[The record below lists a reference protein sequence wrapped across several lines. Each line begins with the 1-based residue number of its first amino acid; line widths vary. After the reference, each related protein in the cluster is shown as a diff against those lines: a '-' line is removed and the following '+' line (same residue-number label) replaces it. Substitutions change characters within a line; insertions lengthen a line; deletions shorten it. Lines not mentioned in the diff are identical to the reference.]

1 MQATLSAR
9 EVHELKMAPSMEGV
23 LPVFHHR
30 WSPRSYIERE
40 VSPAMLKKVFEAA
53 RWAPSSSNEQPWRY
67 LLGAKGSETYDKIFA
82 TLVEGNQ
89 KWVRRVPVLML
100 STTHTKFSKSG
111 AENRFAMHDL
121 GAASA
126 CLVLEAAAL
135 GLAAHQMGGFNQ
147 DAARNALGIPPEYA
161 IGSVIA
167 LGYQGEPADLAD
179 ERMIAQE
186 TSPRARKPLGE
197 FVYSEWG
204 RPAKI

>member
-1 MQATLSAR
+1 
-9 EVHELKMAPSMEGV
+9 
-23 LPVFHHR
+23 
-30 WSPRSYIERE
+30 
-40 VSPAMLKKVFEAA
+40 
-53 RWAPSSSNEQPWRY
+53 
-67 LLGAKGSETYDKIFA
+67 
-82 TLVEGNQ
+82 
-89 KWVRRVPVLML
+89 
-100 STTHTKFSKSG
+100 
-111 AENRFAMHDL
+111 MHDL

-186 TSPRARKPLGE
+186 TSPRSRKPLSEIVFSHWGE
-197 FVYSEWG
+197 
-204 RPAKI
+204 PAEF

>member
-1 MQATLSAR
+1 
-9 EVHELKMAPSMEGV
+9 V
-23 LPVFHHR
+23 LPMFHHR

-40 VSPAMLKKVFEAA
+40 VSTAVLKKVFEAA

-67 LLGAKGSETYDKIFA
+67 VVGAQRSETYDKIFA

-89 KWVRRVPVLML
+89 KWVRKVPVLML
-100 STTHTKFSKSG
+100 GIAHTRFSKSG

-186 TSPRARKPLGE
+186 TSPRSRKPL
-197 FVYSEWG
+197 SEIVFSHWG
-204 RPAKI
+204 QPAEL

>member
-1 MQATLSAR
+1 
-9 EVHELKMAPSMEGV
+9 VHELKKAPAVEGV

-30 WSPRSYIERE
+30 WSPRSYIDRE
-40 VSPAMLKKVFEAA
+40 VSPSVLRKVFEAA

-67 LLGAKGSETYDKIFA
+67 VVGVKGSETYNRIFA
-82 TLVEGNQ
+82 SLVEGNQ
-89 KWVRRVPVLML
+89 KWARSVPVLMVG
-100 STTHTKFSKSG
+100 TTYTKFSKSG

-126 CLVLEAAAL
+126 FLALEAAAL

-147 DAARNALGIPPEYA
+147 DATRNALGIPPEYA

-167 LGYQGEPADLAD
+167 LGYQGEPAELAD

-186 TSPRARKPLGE
+186 TSGRSRKPLSEMVFSAWGE
-197 FVYSEWG
+197 
-204 RPAKI
+204 PAEL